1 MFDGE
6 IDRQTDGGSLGRMHG
21 MGERERDG
29 GIVGRADRQQQQE
42 QLARIEEAMMPNTFS
57 SYYIDRRLN
66 REGESELGEVDRL
79 VLKGKSVYYF
89 FRPSVK

>member
-1 MFDGE
+1 MEWG
-6 IDRQTDGGSLGRMHG
+6 
-21 MGERERDG
+21 RERDG